1 MKKYNLVFIGCGAI
15 STQIINH
22 LNSYMAEKYD
32 IKMIIDNNV
41 DRATKIC
48 EKLNIT
54 PVITL
59 HHFTNPIWFEEL
71 GGFEKEENIEYFL
84 SFCKKVFPLFPNH
97 LTFLVLKQKLHLI
110 RH

>member
-15 STQIINH
+15 CTQIINH

-54 PVITL
+54 PVITNKFDGFKML
-59 HHFTNPIWFEEL
+59 LFFFNSFKFTHIHVRQKKSSCEPYIC
-71 GGFEKEENIEYFL
+71 FL
-84 SFCKKVFPLFPNH
+84 QDIFYYIHK
-97 LTFLVLKQKLHLI
+97 I
-110 RH
+110 